1 MPQGLTNRCIKVQ
14 EGPTVT
20 QSKTSQTQTNDLN
33 SSVTPLRIADEAR
46 SVRHVFIRDL
56 VLDME
61 IGVYETE
68 LDLQQPVRFNVDLTV
83 SESPHGDDYA
93 NVVCYDQVVQQI
105 KALLIEGRVNLVE
118 TLAEMIA
125 GKCLEDERV
134 LAARIRVE
142 KLAAIP
148 EAAAVGVEIERRRPQ

>member
-1 MPQGLTNRCIKVQ
+1 M
-14 EGPTVT
+14 T
-20 QSKTSQTQTNDLN
+20 QSKVNQTQALDPN
-33 SSVTPLRIADEAR
+33 SSVTPLRIADDAR

-68 LDLQQPVRFNVDLTV
+68 LNLQQPVRFNVDLTV

-93 NVVCYDQVVQQI
+93 NVVCYDKVVQQI